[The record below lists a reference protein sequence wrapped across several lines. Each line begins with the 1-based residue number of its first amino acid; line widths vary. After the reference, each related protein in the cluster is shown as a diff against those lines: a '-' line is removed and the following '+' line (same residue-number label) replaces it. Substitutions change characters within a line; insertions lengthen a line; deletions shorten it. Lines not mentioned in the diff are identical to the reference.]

1 MDTTRIRRLFPRAT
15 LVSLALFLG
24 LVPSSWSRE
33 RSAIFEA
40 GSIAVHPAPP
50 IAREMTSWAVR
61 RYDQAGL
68 ELPQADVFFH
78 DGRDGCDGYLGTT
91 VVSRIDLCVR
101 LAMEPG
107 PQRIVLH
114 ELAHAWVIA
123 NLDATRQASFLDL
136 RGLTSWAG
144 RAVPWKE
151 QGREQ
156 AAEIV
161 AWGLGDGTMLPMI
174 DDTGPEALTEAFRS
188 LTGVDPLNQPA

>member
-1 MDTTRIRRLFPRAT
+1 MLM
-15 LVSLALFLG
+15 SLALSLG
-24 LVPSSWSRE
+24 LIPSSWSRD
-33 RSAIFEA
+33 RGPIFDA

-50 IAREMTSWAVR
+50 IAREMISWSVT
-61 RYDQAGL
+61 RYEQAGL
-68 ELPQADVFFH
+68 GLPPTDVFFH

-91 VVSRIDLCVR
+91 VVGRIDLCVR

-114 ELAHAWVIA
+114 ELAHAWVFA
-123 NLDATRQASFLDL
+123 NFDAARQASLL
-136 RGLTSWAG
+136 EMRGLTSWAG
-144 RAVPWKE
+144 RGVPWKE

-174 DDTGPEALTEAFRS
+174 EGDVEHRALSEAFRL
-188 LTGVDPLNQPA
+188 LTGVDPPE